1 VHSYTVRAG
10 QLQQKTRQFAVV
22 RRDRLKISLS
32 LTEAEWPQ
40 HALSDI
46 SKFKQE
52 AVFEAIF
59 SYFVIFNSQAMITVI
74 NITVTV

>member
-1 VHSYTVRAG
+1 MHSYTVRAG

-40 HALSDI
+40 HADI
-46 SKFKQE
+46 SEVQE
-52 AVFEAIF
+52 VFEATATL
-59 SYFVIFNSQAMITVI
+59 SYFVIFNSTLSYD
-74 NITVTV
+74 NSY

>member
-1 VHSYTVRAG
+1 MHSYTVRAG

-40 HALSDI
+40 HVSDI
-46 SKFKQE
+46 SEIQE
-52 AVFEAIF
+52 VFEAFAIL
-59 SYFVIFNSQAMITVI
+59 SYFVIFNSKL
-74 NITVTV
+74 